1 MPRDAAN
8 HDTKSQLALPVLFFA
23 FAFFPTAMAQDDTG
37 SNSSTIAIAAAAGA
51 GLCVIVACGTVCKPR
66 CLKKKEEE
74 EIREEVRIIPIG
86 TNVPMNNA
94 AQNASQFWEEEK
106 PKSAAEIFEEGEQAS
121 KDHRSNLESEKAR
134 KKAQL
139 EARLQARK
147 QKKNKR

>member
-1 MPRDAAN
+1 MPS
-8 HDTKSQLALPVLFFA
+8 DTVNYDTNFQLHVSTLLLI
-23 FAFFPTAMAQDDTG
+23 FAFFPTAMAQDDSG
-37 SNSSTIAIAAAAGA
+37 SNSTTIAIAAAVGA
-51 GLCVIVACGTVCKPR
+51 GLCVIVACTTVCKPR

-74 EIREEVRIIPIG
+74 EIQEEVRVIPIG

-94 AQNASQFWEEEK
+94 AQSASQFWEEEK

-147 QKKNKR
+147 KKKNKS